1 MSAANYKAIIHYPL
15 LNYQLDLH
23 FYIMQIHRDISNMPG
38 FTNAV
43 VTIGTF
49 DGVHLGHHQIIDSL
63 KEEAAKVDGESVIIT
78 FHPHPRKVVSSVIT
92 GVRLINTLPER
103 IELLEKTGIDHL
115 VIVPFTDFFANQTAE
130 EYILDFL
137 VGKFKPHT
145 IIIGY
150 DHRFGKDRA
159 GDYKLMEV
167 KANVYKYNL
176 KEIPEHIQNA
186 VKVSST
192 NIRNAILHSRIEE
205 ANNFLGY
212 WFFFEGEVF
221 HGDKIGRKIGY
232 PTANLKSTDEEKI
245 ALGDGIYAVYVEVEG
260 KRYKGMMSIGFRPTI
275 QGKIRVT
282 EVNLFD
288 FTGEIYGQI
297 IRVLVKKYLRAEEK
311 FNSLEE
317 LTLQLHK
324 DKENSLMCL

>member
-1 MSAANYKAIIHYPL
+1 LHPVCRPCSAEALRRRAGRFL
-15 LNYQLDLH
+15 
-23 FYIMQIHRDISNMPG
+23 IMKIHRNINDLPV

-43 VTIGTF
+43 ITIGTF
-49 DGVHLGHHQIIDSL
+49 DGVHLGHCQIIDSL
-63 KEEAAKVDGESVIIT
+63 KEEAAKANGESVIIT

-130 EYILDFL
+130 AYIRDFL
-137 VGKFKPHT
+137 VANFKPHT

-150 DHRFGKDRA
+150 DHRFGKERS
-159 GDYKLMEV
+159 GDYKLMEE
-167 KANVYKYNL
+167 KAPIYNYRL
-176 KEIPEHIQNA
+176 KEIPDHILNA
-186 VKVSST
+186 IKVSST
-192 NIRNAILHSRIEE
+192 NIRNAILHGNIEE

-212 WFFFEGEVF
+212 QFFFEGEVF
-221 HGDKIGRKIGY
+221 HGDKIGREIGY

-245 ALGDGIYAVYVEVEG
+245 ALGDGIYAVYVDVEG
-260 KRYKGMMSIGFRPTI
+260 KTYKGMMSIGFRPTVN
-275 QGKIRVT
+275 GKIRVT

-288 FTGEIYGQI
+288 FAKEIYGQT
-297 IRVLVKKYLRAEEK
+297 IRVTVKKYLRAEVK
-311 FNSLEE
+311 FNNLEE

-324 DKENSLMCL
+324 EESLKIL